1 MIKEYFNKE
10 PLKTINADEVVAY
23 GATIVALYENSENMI
38 NEMITIK
45 EITSLSIGIDVK
57 GGYMKKIIPKG
68 TLLPKINEFRE
79 FKQTFNFPEDTKKDI
94 IVKIYE
100 GEDTYANENH
110 LLGKFIISKE
120 YNKDN
125 KFEKNKKKID
135 LVMKI
140 DHNSILIVSA
150 QIKGNPIK
158 IIKNEEGNIKEIYE
172 FEINNSEFLND
183 EQIQDNAKRLEFI
196 QQRKLALMEFEKD
209 EK

>member
-1 MIKEYFNKE
+1 
-10 PLKTINADEVVAY
+10 
-23 GATIVALYENSENMI
+23 
-38 NEMITIK
+38 
-45 EITSLSIGIDVK
+45 
-57 GGYMKKIIPKG
+57 MKKIIPKG

-125 KFEKNKKKID
+125 NFEKNKKKID
-135 LVMKI
+135 VVMKI

-196 QQRKLALMEFEKD
+196 QQRKSALMEFEKD